1 MLAFDPVDGWGKA
14 EDVHEGVGGFL
25 VACSDGAPF
34 LEPRPEAFDLVAV
47 VVDPVWA
54 GDWMNA
60 LRRSSFCLGGIA
72 GRVPS

>member
-1 MLAFDPVDGWGKA
+1 MLAFDSVDGCGKA
-14 EDVHEGVGGFL
+14 EDAHEEVGGFL
-25 VACSDGAPF
+25 VACRDGAPF

-54 GDWMNA
+54 CDWINA

-72 GRVPS
+72 GHVPS